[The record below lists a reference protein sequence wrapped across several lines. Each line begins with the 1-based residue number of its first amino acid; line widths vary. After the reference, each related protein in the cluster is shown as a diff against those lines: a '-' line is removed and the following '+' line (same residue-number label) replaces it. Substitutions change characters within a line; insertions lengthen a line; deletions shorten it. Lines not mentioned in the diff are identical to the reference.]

1 MPEPSTATTVTS
13 VSPIMSAAA
22 VDAVRPGL
30 RTALAPASSPATP
43 PARRA
48 GQPTT
53 RAIGFTRR
61 GASSAMP
68 ANRPSTPTPSS
79 SATSPAL
86 TPSANIAARIDTSD
100 ADSTTDSGLGR
111 MRLELRLRQHRA
123 LADRRDR
130 RDAGRAPRRQDA
142 GEQRDAGADDERRRD
157 RVRRDDRAGVGQL
170 DAEGGEQRDH
180 ALGDPEAHDEPHHR
194 GEQADHEAFETH
206 RAHDLLARGAER
218 PQRRELPRALGD
230 RDRQGVEDH
239 EAADQQ
245 RDAGEAEQHVADHRH
260 PVVEVLRVG
269 LGLRRAVLHLEVRR
283 PGAA

>member
-1 MPEPSTATTVTS
+1 
-13 VSPIMSAAA
+13 MSAAA

-30 RTALAPASSPATP
+30 RTAFAPASSPATP

-79 SATSPAL
+79 SATSAAL
-86 TPSANIAARIDTSD
+86 TPSANIARD
-100 ADSTTDSGLGR
+100 
-111 MRLELRLRQHRA
+111 
-123 LADRRDR
+123 DRR
-130 RDAGRAPRRQDA
+130 
-142 GEQRDAGADDERRRD
+142 ERRR
-157 RVRRDDRAGVGQL
+157 RARRARSWPSAPRTSTPAAPRPRGRPRSAARGSPASPGRMLASSVTPVPTMSDVVIVCVAIDRAGRR
-170 DAEGGEQRDH
+170 AARRR
-180 ALGDPEAHDEPHHR
+180 ARRTARPCPWRSPRPMTSPITEAT
-194 GEQADHEAFETH
+194 QADHQAFEAH

-239 EAADQQ
+239 EAADEQ
-245 RDAGEAEQHVADHRH
+245 RDA
-260 PVVEVLRVG
+260 
-269 LGLRRAVLHLEVRR
+269 RRSRAAPSGSSPSRR
-283 PGAA
+283 